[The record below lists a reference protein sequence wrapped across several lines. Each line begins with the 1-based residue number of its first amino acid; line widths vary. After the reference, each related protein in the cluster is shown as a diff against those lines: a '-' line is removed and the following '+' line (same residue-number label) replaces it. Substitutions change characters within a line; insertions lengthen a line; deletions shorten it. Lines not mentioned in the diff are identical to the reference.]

1 MLKKARNRFDAKT
14 VLRST
19 VGHPNKA
26 TFFKSLPES
35 HLPGIGRMIN
45 GRYI

>member
-1 MLKKARNRFDAKT
+1 MLKKARNLFDAKT

-26 TFFKSLPES
+26 SFFKSLPDS
-35 HLPGIGRMIN
+35 HLPAIGKMFNNR
-45 GRYI
+45 

>member
-1 MLKKARNRFDAKT
+1 MLKKALNLFDAKT

-26 TFFKSLPES
+26 SFFKSFPDS
-35 HLPGIGRMIN
+35 HLPAVDKVFN
-45 GRYI
+45 S